1 MMRML
6 DRLSALLAG
15 AGTASLIV
23 AIGMVALDVVIRKM
37 MQRSLVGTVD
47 VTELVV
53 IIAAFSALPLVFLR
67 RAHVSVEV
75 ATDGLPERGREFFNG
90 FGALLGAGLFA
101 AIGYYAFQP
110 ARLSIAAG
118 DVSQDLAIPLFWYW
132 LPMIAGCFL
141 GALAAVVAAL
151 THFRLAF
158 SRASE

>member
-1 MMRML
+1 MIRTL

-23 AIGMVALDVVIRKM
+23 AIGMVALDVVIRKI

-67 RAHVSVEV
+67 RAHVSVEI
-75 ATDGLPERGREFFNG
+75 ATDGLPERGKEFFNG
-90 FGALLGAGLFA
+90 VGALFGAALFA
-101 AIGYYAFQP
+101 AIGYFSFQP
-110 ARLSIAAG
+110 AGLSIAAG

-141 GALAAVVAAL
+141 GALAAIVAAIV
-151 THFRLAF
+151 HFRAAF
-158 SRASE
+158 SRAAK